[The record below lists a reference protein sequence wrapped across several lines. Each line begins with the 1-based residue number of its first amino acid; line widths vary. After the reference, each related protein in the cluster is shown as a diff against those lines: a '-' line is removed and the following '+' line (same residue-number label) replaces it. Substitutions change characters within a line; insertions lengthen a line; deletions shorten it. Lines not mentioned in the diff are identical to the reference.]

1 MLFFRSYLL
10 ESNTGFENLSEEDQL
25 KHIEDMLV
33 EVNRWN
39 TYLRYALLRQFYTHF
54 AIKL

>member
-10 ESNTGFENLSEEDQL
+10 ESNAGFENLSEEDQL
-25 KHIEDMLV
+25 KLIEDMLV

-39 TYLRYALLRQFYTHF
+39 TYLRYVLLGYFCHQ
-54 AIKL
+54 IVIL